1 MIYLYR
7 KSEKLGKNVMMCKGV
22 HKSIP
27 FFDFFFLSKPLFLK
41 KGLSRFMKYV
51 YYFCSFWGEKNETF
65 KRNERCINR
74 IRYFVVDYDRSFD
87 FYTTIFLVN
96 LLKFK

>member
-1 MIYLYR
+1 MKI
-7 KSEKLGKNVMMCKGV
+7 GKNRLMNKGV

-27 FFDFFFLSKPLFLK
+27 FFDFFFLSKVFFSK
-41 KGLSRFMKYV
+41 KGLSKFNKYV
-51 YYFCSFWGEKNETF
+51 YYFFNVLGEKNETF

-74 IRYFVVDYDRSFD
+74 IRYFVIDYDRSFD